1 MFLPQNWFCGF
12 MLNLSLLSSALT
24 VFKWDV
30 CFLGVLGAGFSLA
43 GPALAPSLKGGFK
56 LKVKFVF
63 SALFLLLL
71 SVCVISPAAG
81 NTWIYAFVSLLPL
94 DVRRAAEKNILK
106 ESEQDLPQTE

>member
-1 MFLPQNWFCGF
+1 M
-12 MLNLSLLSSALT
+12 
-24 VFKWDV
+24 V
-30 CFLGVLGAGFSLA
+30 
-43 GPALAPSLKGGFK
+43 
-56 LKVKFVF
+56 

-71 SVCVISPAAG
+71 CVCVISPAAG